1 MCEALNVAL
10 AKHLEYY
17 IKTYHTEDYIY
28 VIIAI
33 LDSFKK
39 LTIFDEESWKNDITD

>member
-1 MCEALNVAL
+1 MCEVLNAAL

-17 IKTYHTEDYIY
+17 IKTYHTEDYVY
-28 VIIAI
+28 VIVAI

-39 LTIFDEESWKNDITD
+39 LTIFNEES